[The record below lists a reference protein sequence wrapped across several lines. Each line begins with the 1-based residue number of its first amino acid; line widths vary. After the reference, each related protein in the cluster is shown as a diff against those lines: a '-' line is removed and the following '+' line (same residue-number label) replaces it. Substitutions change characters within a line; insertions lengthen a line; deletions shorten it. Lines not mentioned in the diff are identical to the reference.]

1 MTRLRM
7 LRRSHPILM
16 LLGAFVLVAG
26 GGATFAAVSMRNDFA
41 PVAVD
46 YSVPVAPTLQPAS
59 DSQTVYRIDASR
71 STVAYEVTEKLA
83 GTEHT
88 ARGTTSGIAG
98 DVLVDAADPANST
111 VGEVVVNVLQF
122 TSDQSLR
129 DNRIRHEFLQS
140 EKYPLAHFTTTSI
153 DGLPGTIADGTDY
166 DVHLDGDLTVK
177 ETTAPV
183 TLDATVRRD
192 GDELHITAT
201 STVSL
206 STFDIGPMR
215 IVGLVSTGDEAVLRF
230 DLVAVD
236 AAKHQVPR
244 TVNGPTNEIASG
256 GPSFAETVQP
266 ILERSCASCHEPSG
280 SGSGEWQLA
289 TAADAADAASG
300 LALVTQTRYMPPWPA
315 SDRGV
320 PLLHSMRLPDAD
332 IAAIK
337 AWADAGG
344 PLDVDPT
351 SPVTATP
358 QEVDAPRHDLELR
371 MAEPYQGSQDIPN
384 DYRCFVL
391 DPHLTAPAVVT
402 GYEFEPDQVEL
413 VHHTLV
419 YRLHASAAD
428 AIAQADDRDPGP
440 GWQCFGGINVR
451 GADPSASGGGGG
463 SDLVMGYAPGQ
474 TPTTYADGTG
484 LILDPGDLLV
494 MQMHY
499 HITHPSE
506 PDRSAIA
513 LQLGAGPVTSYDP
526 VEVTTFLA
534 PAEIPCGPDESGPL
548 CDRDAELRELD
559 RLYGGVGPAIA
570 NGLHFLCGTTP
581 EQLGV
586 LDADLVAHSSCDHRI
601 GRSGQLLAVL
611 GHMHEIGRSF
621 RMTLNPG
628 TPQEQILLD
637 IPRWDF
643 DWQFNYPLVDPIE
656 LHAGDTIRIECS
668 WDRHLVEQDQPH
680 YVTWAEGTEDEMC
693 FSTISVRYR
702 R

>member
-1 MTRLRM
+1 MARLKG
-7 LRRSHPILM
+7 LGRSHPFLTLTGAV
-16 LLGAFVLVAG
+16 LLAIA
-26 GGATFAAVSMRNDFA
+26 AAAAVAAKSVWDDFS
-41 PVAVD
+41 PISVD
-46 YSVPVAPTLQPAS
+46 YSVPAAPTLEPANG
-59 DSQTVYRIDASR
+59 DQTVYRIDASR
-71 STVAYEVTEKLA
+71 STVAYEVTENLA
-83 GTEHT
+83 STEHT

-98 DVLVDAADPANST
+98 DVLVDHADPSRSQ
-111 VGEVVVNVLQF
+111 VGEVVVNVQQF

-140 EKYPLAHFTTTSI
+140 EKYPLARFATTSI
-153 DGLPGTIADGTDY
+153 DGLPEAITDGTDY
-166 DVHLDGDLTVK
+166 AVQLVGDLTVK

-183 TLDATVRRD
+183 TLDATVRRTD
-192 GDELHITAT
+192 DELHIAAT
-201 STVSL
+201 TTVSL
-206 STFDIGPMR
+206 STFDVGPIR
-215 IVGLVSTGDEAVLRF
+215 IVGLVSTGDDAVLDF

-236 AAKHQVPR
+236 SAKHDVPG
-244 TVNGPTNEIASG
+244 TISVPTNEIASG

-266 ILERSCASCHEPSG
+266 ILERSCASCHEPQG
-280 SGSGEWQLA
+280 SGSGEWELA

-300 LALVTQTRYMPPWPA
+300 LALVTETRYMPPWPA

-351 SPVTATP
+351 SPVTAAP
-358 QEVDAPRHDLELR
+358 QEVDTPRHDLELR
-371 MAEPYQGSQDIPN
+371 MTEPYQGSPDIPN

-413 VHHTLV
+413 VHHALV
-419 YRLHASAAD
+419 YRLHAASAD
-428 AIAQADDRDPGP
+428 AIAQADAQDPGP
-440 GWQCFGGINVR
+440 GWQCYGGINVR
-451 GADPSASGGGGG
+451 GSNLSASGDGG
-463 SDLVMGYAPGQ
+463 SSDLIMGYAPGQ
-474 TPTTYADGTG
+474 LPTTYADGTG
-484 LILDPGDLLV
+484 LVLDAGDLLV

-499 HITHPSE
+499 HVTHPSE
-506 PDRSAIA
+506 PDQSAIA
-513 LQLGAGPVTSYDP
+513 LQLGDRPVTNYDP
-526 VEVTTFLA
+526 VEVRTFLA

-611 GHMHEIGRSF
+611 GHMHEIGHSF

-668 WDRHLVEQDQPH
+668 WDRHLVEQDEPH

>member
-1 MTRLRM
+1 MARLRM
-7 LRRSHPILM
+7 LRRSHPVLT
-16 LLGAFVLVAG
+16 LLGALVLVAG
-26 GGATFAAVSMRNDFA
+26 GGAAVAAKAMWDDFA

-46 YSVPVAPTLQPAS
+46 YSVPVAPTLSPTTA
-59 DSQTVYRIDASR
+59 DQTVYRIDASR
-71 STVAYEVTEKLA
+71 SVVAYEVTEKLA

-98 DVLVDAADPANST
+98 DVLVDDADPTNSQ
-111 VGEVVVNVLQF
+111 VGEVVVDVLQF

-140 EKYPLAHFTTTSI
+140 EKYPLARFTTTAI
-153 DGLPGTIADGTDY
+153 DGLPATIADGTDY
-166 DVHLDGDLTVK
+166 EVQLVGDLTVK

-183 TLDATVRRD
+183 SLDATVRRD
-192 GDELHITAT
+192 GDELHIAAT
-201 STVSL
+201 TTVSL
-206 STFDIGPMR
+206 ATFDVGPIR
-215 IVGLVSTGDEAVLRF
+215 IVGLVSTGDDAVLDF

-236 AAKHQVPR
+236 TARHDVPR
-244 TVNGPTNEIASG
+244 TVTVPGSEPARG
-256 GPSFAETVQP
+256 GPSFAATVQP
-266 ILERSCASCHEPSG
+266 ILERSCASCHEPNG

-289 TAADAADAASG
+289 TAGDAADAASG

-320 PLLHSMRLPDAD
+320 PLLHSMRLPDAE

-344 PLDVDPT
+344 PLDVDRAT
-351 SPVTATP
+351 PVTAAP
-358 QEVDAPRHDLELR
+358 QEVDPPRHDLDLR

-391 DPHLTAPAVVT
+391 DPKLTAPAVVT

-413 VHHTLV
+413 VHHALV
-419 YRLHASAAD
+419 YRLHAASAD
-428 AIAQADDRDPGP
+428 AVAQADARDPGP

-451 GADPSASGGGGG
+451 GSSLSASGDGGG

-474 TPTTYADGTG
+474 APTTYTEGTG
-484 LILDPGDLLV
+484 LVLDAGDLLV

-499 HITHPSE
+499 HVTHASE
-506 PDRSAIA
+506 PDQSSLA
-513 LQLGAGPVTSYDP
+513 LQLGDGPVSSYDP

-548 CDRDAELRELD
+548 CDRNAELQELD
-559 RLYGGVGPAIA
+559 RLYGPVGPGIA

-581 EQLGV
+581 EQLGT

-601 GRSGQLLAVL
+601 GQDGQLLAVL

-643 DWQFNYPLVDPIE
+643 DWQFNYPLADPIE

-668 WDRHLVEQDQPH
+668 WDRHLVEQDEPH

-693 FSTISVRYR
+693 FSTISVRHR